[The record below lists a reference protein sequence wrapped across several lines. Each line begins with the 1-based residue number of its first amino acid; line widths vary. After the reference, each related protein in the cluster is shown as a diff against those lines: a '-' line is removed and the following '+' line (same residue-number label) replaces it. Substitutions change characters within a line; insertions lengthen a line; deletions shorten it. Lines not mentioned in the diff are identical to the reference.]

1 MRQIMA
7 LLLFLSIAI
16 GWTATPAAAA
26 PLAASYTATASIAP
40 LAPRTDTSPT
50 VSGTLRS
57 GGKGV
62 SGARLTATWHL
73 PGGAATC
80 SATTTSSG
88 LARCSLRLAG
98 VAPRAA
104 VTVDLAFRSAK
115 GTLLATTH
123 LTFHEGTTL
132 QDVVKSAGDSIN
144 SFWRVSFAASGLTF
158 YGPATFQSYATRIRT
173 ACGRAPLDNAFYCD
187 SDNKIYYDLTLFN
200 SEVQDY
206 GSFAPVVILA
216 HEWGHVVQR
225 NLNIDERDYYGAEIE
240 LQADCF
246 AGVYTRHLQAI
257 GALHAGDLQTA
268 TAALYSAGDD
278 LDFTNPHH
286 HGNPDERVQAFNTG
300 LTEGFDGC
308 SLP

>member
-1 MRQIMA
+1 MRQMMA
-7 LLLFLSIAI
+7 VLLFLSVLI

-26 PLAASYTATASIAP
+26 PLAASYTATATIAP
-40 LAPRTDTSPT
+40 LAPRTGSSPT

-62 SGARLTATWHL
+62 SGARLTATWRL
-73 PGGAATC
+73 PGGAVTC
-80 SATTTSSG
+80 SATTNSSG
-88 LARCSLRLAG
+88 LARCSRLLTG
-98 VAPRAA
+98 VAQGAA
-104 VTVDLAFRSAK
+104 VTVDLTFRSAK
-115 GTLLATTH
+115 GTLLATTR
-123 LTFHEGTTL
+123 LTFREGTTL

-144 SFWRVSFAASGLTF
+144 SFWRISFAASGLKF
-158 YGPATFQSYATRIRT
+158 YGPAGFQSYATRIRT

-187 SDNKIYYDLTLFN
+187 ADNNIYYDLTLFN
-200 SEVQDY
+200 SELQEY

-225 NLNIDERDYYGAEIE
+225 NLNIDEGAYYGAEIE

-246 AGVYTRHLQAI
+246 AGVYTRHVQAI
-257 GALHAGDLQTA
+257 GALTPGDLQAA

-278 LDFTNPHH
+278 LAVTNPHH
-286 HGNPDERVQAFNTG
+286 HGQPAERVQAFNTG
-300 LTEGFDGC
+300 LTAGFDGC

>member
-1 MRQIMA
+1 MRRVMA
-7 LLLFLSIAI
+7 VLLFLSLFV

-26 PLAASYTATASIAP
+26 PLAASYTATATIAP
-40 LAPRTDTSPT
+40 LAPRTGTSPT

-80 SATTTSSG
+80 SATTSSSG
-88 LARCSLRLAG
+88 LAHCSYRLTG
-98 VAPRAA
+98 VATDAA
-104 VTVDLAFRSAK
+104 VTVDLAFRSSK
-115 GTLLATTH
+115 GTLLASKH

-132 QDVVKSAGDSIN
+132 QDIVKSAGDSIN

-173 ACGRAPLDNAFYCD
+173 GCGRAPLDNAFYCD
-187 SDNKIYYDLTLFN
+187 SDNKVYYDLALFN
-200 SEVQDY
+200 SEAHDY
-206 GSFAPVVILA
+206 GNFAPVVILA

-225 NLNIDERDYYGAEIE
+225 NLNIDESAYYGAEIE

-246 AGVYTRHLQAI
+246 AGVYVRHVQAI
-257 GALHAGDLQTA
+257 GALHTGDLQAA

-278 LDFTNPHH
+278 LAVTNPHH

-300 LTEGFDGC
+300 LTAGFDGC